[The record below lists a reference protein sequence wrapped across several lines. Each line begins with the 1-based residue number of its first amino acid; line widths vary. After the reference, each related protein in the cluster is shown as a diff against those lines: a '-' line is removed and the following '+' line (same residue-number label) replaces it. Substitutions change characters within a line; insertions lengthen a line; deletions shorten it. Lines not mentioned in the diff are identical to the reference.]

1 MKQPTATGLT
11 SLKTVSFHMPKFSV
25 LISLAA
31 IKLFGIQ
38 EKLIAYWLPTL
49 TLGCFYGIIFNV
61 YETLVVFFF

>member
-31 IKLFGIQ
+31 IKLFGMQ

-49 TLGCFYGIIFNV
+49 TLGASMA
-61 YETLVVFFF
+61 